1 MGKGISVEP
10 SPQIHARVSALLQGG
25 IGIYDVYIDE
35 NGHLILELENRQTF
49 DCGSAI
55 GPQGPVGPQGERG
68 PIGPQGPKGEDG
80 TVSFDQL
87 TPEQIAMLKGD
98 KGDPGET
105 GPMGPA
111 PVKGKDYWTDA
122 DKEELSQ
129 YALNAV
135 QPSVDAAKQSATEA
149 AESAKKAEEAA
160 DRAQSIGQGA
170 QGYYETPESLR
181 IAHPVGD
188 AGWWA
193 IVGSTDTIWVWDT
206 DTGAWKDT
214 FQVTDLSQYYTKS
227 QTYSRQETD
236 QAIGNAI
243 AAAITTALNTEV

>member
-68 PIGPQGPKGEDG
+68 PIGPQGPKGADG

-98 KGDPGET
+98 KGEPGET

-160 DRAQSIGQGA
+160 LAKMKKSSDELEDNVLTSTEDVKPS
-170 QGYYETPESLR
+170 GYEEK
-181 IAHPVGD
+181 IE
-188 AGWWA
+188 
-193 IVGSTDTIWVWDT
+193 
-206 DTGAWKDT
+206 
-214 FQVTDLSQYYTKS
+214 QVFAFCKHL
-227 QTYSRQETD
+227 
-236 QAIGNAI
+236 
-243 AAAITTALNTEV
+243 

>member
-1 MGKGISVEP
+1 MVKEIPIEL

-25 IGIYDVYIDE
+25 IGISDVYIDD
-35 NGHLILELENRQTF
+35 NGHLILQLENGQTF

-55 GPQGPVGPQGERG
+55 GPQGQIGPQGERG
-68 PIGPQGPKGEDG
+68 PIGPQGPKGADG

-87 TPEQIAMLKGD
+87 TTEQIAMLKGD

-105 GPMGPA
+105 GPIGPA

-129 YALNAV
+129 YAMNAV

-181 IAHPVGD
+181 LAHPVGE
-188 AGWWA
+188 AGWWS

-206 DTGAWKDT
+206 DTSAWKDT
-214 FQVTDLSQYYTKS
+214 YQVTDLSQYYTKS

-236 QAIGNAI
+236 QAI
-243 AAAITTALNTEV
+243 AAAITQALNTEV

>member
-1 MGKGISVEP
+1 MEL
-10 SPQIHARVSALLQGG
+10 SPQLHAKVSALLQGG
-25 IGIYDVYIDE
+25 IGISAVYIDDT
-35 NGHLILELENRQTF
+35 GHLILKLENGQIF
-49 DCGSAI
+49 DCGSAL
-55 GPQGPVGPQGERG
+55 GPQGEQGPQGERG
-68 PIGPQGPKGEDG
+68 PTGPQGPKGVDG
-80 TVSFDQL
+80 TVAFEEL
-87 TPEQIAMLKGD
+87 TQEQIDMLKGE

-111 PVKGKDYWTDA
+111 PVKGQDYWTEA

-129 YALNAV
+129 YALEAV
-135 QPSVDAAKQSATEA
+135 QPSADAAKQSATEA

-170 QGYYETPESLR
+170 QGYYETPENLR
-181 IAHPVGD
+181 LAHPAGE

-206 DTGAWKDT
+206 DTNAWKDT
-214 FQVTDLSQYYTKS
+214 HQATDLSQYYTKS

-236 QAIGNAI
+236 QAIEGAI
-243 AAAITTALNTEV
+243 AAAITQALNTEV